1 MFPLIFCRNS
11 NRLRPGLSTPS
22 LQPKGKHSFQ
32 TVAFDMVASG
42 KKRQGRSILLERAM
56 NHEHAWK
63 NFLQANCNS
72 MFQTALLLSANA
84 HAAEA
89 ALADSIDD
97 LDLSSPPE
105 NHSLAIWERAVIK
118 RSIGARESASP
129 AGASITRSMLQPGLR
144 TVIGI
149 ERCPRICLVLHLLL
163 GYDAVFC
170 AQMLGTAE
178 ERNSNPHAEG
188 SHPALRHHDARTKKS
203 TVLHLPVSSSDE
215 VGKRATW

>member
-1 MFPLIFCRNS
+1 
-11 NRLRPGLSTPS
+11 
-22 LQPKGKHSFQ
+22 
-32 TVAFDMVASG
+32 MVASE
-42 KKRQGRSILLERAM
+42 KKRQGRSILLEGAM

-63 NFLQANCNS
+63 NFLQVNCNS

-84 HAAEA
+84 RAAES
-89 ALADSIDD
+89 ALSDSIDD

-129 AGASITRSMLQPGLR
+129 AGASMARSMLQPGLR

-149 ERCPRICLVLHLLL
+149 ERCPRVCFVLHVLL
-163 GYDAVFC
+163 GYKAVFC

-178 ERNSNPHAEG
+178 SETGILLRRAFTQLCG
-188 SHPALRHHDARTKKS
+188 IITPA
-203 TVLHLPVSSSDE
+203 
-215 VGKRATW
+215 